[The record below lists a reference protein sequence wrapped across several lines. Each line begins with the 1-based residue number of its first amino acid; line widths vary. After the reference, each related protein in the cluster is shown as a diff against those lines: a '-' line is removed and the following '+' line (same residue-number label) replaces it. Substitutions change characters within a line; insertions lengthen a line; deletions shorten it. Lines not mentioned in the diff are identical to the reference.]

1 MEPNETKKEVAKRE
15 RMRIMERE
23 KIVWKQRLTKE
34 GRKKKREKNYEVT
47 LVLKIIF
54 GCEDFEAYK
63 TK

>member
-1 MEPNETKKEVAKRE
+1 MKAK
-15 RMRIMERE
+15 IN
-23 KIVWKQRLTKE
+23 E
-34 GRKKKREKNYEVT
+34 GRKKKKKRETNYEVT